1 MNRIE
6 IYIGRNKRLPD
17 YIDETFENERIVQ
30 FLSVGKEVFTF
41 TYHFSHDIISQKANC
56 FSFYGSKSQQLRW
69 YEVSLKVSFLEAF
82 LSTMKSSDTYDT
94 RDIEREIQTLRNQKW
109 LILIEKVFSFLRIP
123 SSLIDD

>member
-1 MNRIE
+1 MNRIK

-17 YIDETFENERIVQ
+17 HIDETFENQRIVE
-30 FLSVGKEVFTF
+30 FLSMGKEAVAF
-41 TYHFSHDIISQKANC
+41 TYCFSHNITIQKANY

-82 LSTMKSSDTYDT
+82 LSMMEGSETYDT